1 VTAHFVKPLMCVHA
15 QDICAILCGLVIA
28 QDYRRGQRMLTDRNF
43 KDNAQ
48 FFQVGRCTSC
58 CMLALRGV
66 LSTTACKMCSGM
78 VRGKAPTERCLLQSA
93 GRLRSGAALPHH
105 EP

>member
-1 VTAHFVKPLMCVHA
+1 MWL

-48 FFQVGRCTSC
+48 FFQVGHCVVTWFCRNS
-58 CMLALRGV
+58 
-66 LSTTACKMCSGM
+66 
-78 VRGKAPTERCLLQSA
+78 
-93 GRLRSGAALPHH
+93 
-105 EP
+105 

>member
-1 VTAHFVKPLMCVHA
+1 MWTEAPFGVAKPSVQPPCVRT

-48 FFQVGRCTSC
+48 FFQVRRRTGC
-58 CMLALRGV
+58 CVV
-66 LSTTACKMCSGM
+66 L
-78 VRGKAPTERCLLQSA
+78 L
-93 GRLRSGAALPHH
+93 
-105 EP
+105 

>member
-1 VTAHFVKPLMCVHA
+1 MLRAPA

-48 FFQVGRCTSC
+48 FFQVRPPLELLPAAAVRSTEYHCVQGRERHGMGAACSC
-58 CMLALRGV
+58 CEGY
-66 LSTTACKMCSGM
+66 
-78 VRGKAPTERCLLQSA
+78 
-93 GRLRSGAALPHH
+93 
-105 EP
+105 